1 MVVSDLSSIHVP
13 NKDAVMRD
21 DAPCDCAGCTR
32 EGETACGLVAK
43 ALELNGFPRDLLPA
57 QHITHCYGDA
67 TGPFRIFLSQ
77 TVEKEICGYPIR
89 FEAKISGTIENGWI
103 RKLQG
108 IRVRPLITWKAVDT
122 IQTGPSCNGRIYF
135 YVGYLFRSFLA
146 TEFEGI
152 WSVED
157 EDKDMDDEECCTNG
171 D

>member
-77 TVEKEICGYPIR
+77 TVEKEICGYPS
-89 FEAKISGTIENGWI
+89 ASK
-103 RKLQG
+103 RKLVG
-108 IRVRPLITWKAVDT
+108 PLRTV
-122 IQTGPSCNGRIYF
+122 GFESCRGF
-135 YVGYLFRSFLA
+135 VSGL
-146 TEFEGI
+146 
-152 WSVED
+152 
-157 EDKDMDDEECCTNG
+157 
-171 D
+171 